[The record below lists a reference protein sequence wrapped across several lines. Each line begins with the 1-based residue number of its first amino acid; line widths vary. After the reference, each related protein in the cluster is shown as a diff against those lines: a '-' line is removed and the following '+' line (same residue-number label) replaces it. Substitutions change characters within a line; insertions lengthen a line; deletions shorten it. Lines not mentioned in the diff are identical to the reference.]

1 MIFRNYILENGKA
14 AWRETEVDDTI
25 FQLPPSDL
33 YGTREVIIKG
43 YDFITKESGP
53 ATSVKQQTLIAA
65 IAAAIYAVF
74 NDLLKEAKIQ
84 PWSLTLVG
92 SKGTYKTTISR
103 LVRFPSASEE
113 DGEITQIMNAAE
125 RKKVIAQCNGGSIV
139 LSDLRGGGNADEKI
153 RNLLD
158 KIVRP
163 ISDHKKGPVLCIVN
177 GEPSFLLTKRLDDS
191 MRDRLL
197 IIFTE
202 TLIGQEEWVASIP
215 EDLISGIIVTIY
227 EGVYENYEFI
237 KKEFLEKAHENFVN
251 KSSKYKDAR
260 IRNKHFSLRMAHW
273 IIITEACRKGFL
285 TTDEALNYLKALYKA
300 IDCLCDQMVY
310 QQDPMEYLTDA
321 TFQSLSSQVRYVER
335 RSFCNYSDSGSKKCS
350 ENCLYFPYDWNE
362 CPDREFRV
370 NGCDLAVR
378 TETEAGIAVSV
389 SDLNQKL
396 PYLIEDEEKVLLIV
410 EKGRFWQEYCRQ
422 ASNAK
427 KALNVKTPH
436 LTIQDMQQYLVT
448 KGYLL
453 YDPLAETKKDQY
465 YTSWPKATLT
475 EECWDF
481 MKIKESGST
490 EVFAMYVPKRI
501 VPNVFI
507 NKEFYLGYRDTEF
520 KMPFE
525 DIAKRHV
532 NCVLS

>member
-1 MIFRNYILENGKA
+1 MKFKNGILSDGQFIR
-14 AWRETEVDDTI
+14 REPEVDDTI
-25 FQLPPSDL
+25 YELPASDL
-33 YGTREVIIKG
+33 YGTREAIIKG

-84 PWSLTLVG
+84 PWSLALVG
-92 SKGTYKTTISR
+92 PKGTYKTTISR
-103 LVRFPSASEE
+103 LVRFPSASGE
-113 DGEITQIMNAAE
+113 DGEITQNMTAAE
-125 RKKVIAQCNGGSIV
+125 KNVVIVQCNNGSVV

-215 EDLISGIIVTIY
+215 EDLIPGIIVTIY

-273 IIITEACRKGFL
+273 IILTEACRKGFL
-285 TTDEALNYLKALYKA
+285 TTDETVNYLKALYKA
-300 IDCLCDQMVY
+300 IDCLCDQMVC
-310 QQDPMEYLTDA
+310 QQDPMEYLTEA
-321 TFQSLSSQVRYVER
+321 TLQSLSSQVRYVKR
-335 RSFCNYSDSGSKKCS
+335 RSFCKHIESTSKKCS
-350 ENCLYFPYDWNE
+350 KNCFYFPYDWKE
-362 CPDREFRV
+362 CPNREYRV
-370 NGCDLAVR
+370 NGCDCAVR

-389 SDLNQKL
+389 NDLDYNL
-396 PYLIEDEEKVLLIV
+396 PYVVEDEEKVLLIV
-410 EKGRFWQEYCRQ
+410 EKGRFWQEFCRQ
-422 ASNAK
+422 ASYAK
-427 KALNVKTPH
+427 KGLNVKVPH

-453 YDPLAETKKDQY
+453 YDPLAENKKDQY
-465 YTSWPKATLT
+465 YTRWPKATLT